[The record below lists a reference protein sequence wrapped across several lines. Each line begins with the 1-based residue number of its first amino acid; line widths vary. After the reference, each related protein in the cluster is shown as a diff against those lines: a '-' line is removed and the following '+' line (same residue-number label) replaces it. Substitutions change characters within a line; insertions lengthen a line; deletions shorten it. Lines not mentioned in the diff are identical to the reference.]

1 MTHRFFASFIM
12 MSLFVV
18 FAVVLS
24 MSSVKAL
31 SGQLP
36 GTGGAGEYNWVELP
50 EAGELFREAGVEGT
64 FVLCGAAGDTAF
76 GFNRERAEKRFV
88 PASTFKIFNAL
99 IGLSAGSVKNAE
111 ESIPWNGQPQPVE
124 DWERDMNLDE
134 AMRASNVP
142 AYQELARRTGL
153 SAMRGKIT
161 GIGYGNNEIGRQVD
175 RFWLG
180 GPLKISALEQARLL
194 ARLTRNDLPFPPETM
209 AAVRDMVKLEEGPGW
224 TLYSKTGTDA
234 KSKLGWWVGWVERWG
249 ENYVFALNL
258 DLKNPEDAAKR
269 AELGRAALKA
279 MGIIDR

>member
-111 ESIPWNGQPQPVE
+111 ESIPWNGQPQPVGRFHAFRNGDVGTHTE
-124 DWERDMNLDE
+124 KVCEHHVVDKDR
-134 AMRASNVP
+134 P
-142 AYQELARRTGL
+142 
-153 SAMRGKIT
+153 AMRGKIT